1 MTILDELADY
11 ARVRVANNKNILS
24 FSELRKRVNEID
36 IGNFEFEQQLKKDD
50 ISLIIIICLKETRPI
65 YLTLLPVILIGK
77 GRQLNHI
84 ENIWIWNHP
93 RLIMTMA
100 AVGK

>member
-50 ISLIIIICLKETRPI
+50 ISLIIILAIEMCISITSIHLYNIYNVINKWDIIFLKF
-65 YLTLLPVILIGK
+65 
-77 GRQLNHI
+77 Q
-84 ENIWIWNHP
+84 
-93 RLIMTMA
+93 
-100 AVGK
+100 

>member
-50 ISLIIIICLKETRPI
+50 ISFICECKKASPSKGIIASDFPYMDIAVDYENAGADAEMRTDESRRK
-65 YLTLLPVILIGK
+65 TL
-77 GRQLNHI
+77 
-84 ENIWIWNHP
+84 
-93 RLIMTMA
+93 
-100 AVGK
+100 